1 MNEETSGVRL
11 GYSDHLCGAV
21 LMLLAAFCLY
31 ESWHLPFGTLSAP
44 DAGFFPRLLS
54 FLLLLCGAAVTALAL
69 LTSPQQVE
77 FGGRTWHVAI
87 ATALLIVYAITVQQI
102 GYLVATMIVV
112 VVLMRWLSRMAWKRT
127 LAIAV
132 PSVFLS
138 WLAFSKLGVPLPSGI
153 MPF

>member
-1 MNEETSGVRL
+1 MNTETTGVRL
-11 GYSDHLCGAV
+11 VYSDHLCGVA

-54 FLLLLCGAAVTALAL
+54 FLLLLCGAAVTAWAF

-77 FGGRTWHVAI
+77 FGGRTWHVVI
-87 ATALLIVYAITVQQI
+87 ATVLLILYALTLQYI
-102 GYLVATMIVV
+102 GYLTATMIVV
-112 VVLMRWLSRMAWKRT
+112 VVLMRWLSRMTWTST

-132 PSVFLS
+132 PSVLLS